1 MHINYILNLGISKKS
16 YVGSGSFELVGA
28 ALTKFVVNY
37 EGAGNFELAGSAVVG
52 PKYYYTGFGSFEL
65 VGKNN
70 GKIPEKLYTNIK
82 FNINQTGTTYD
93 NKQYT
98 VFQVQGVGGYPI
110 YAATNTLQT
119 NLFDNSNLFTDSE
132 LISILSNKYSN
143 DITKYQQMINYINQ
157 KLNTVPLPEDKEILT
172 NIKFNINETFI
183 DLVNKNNQV
192 VFVYGTD
199 VDPYYTSNSETVNN
213 ETSLTPSENV
223 EYKITVN
230 NNLIDQ
236 YDNKL
241 NIINEKLSVLTP
253 LMPNYTKTNA
263 KFVINNDG
271 FNSLNQA
278 VSVKGV
284 MGTTAQKYY
293 DSNQGVYGED
303 QLLDE
308 SQTVDY
314 FSQKYNEKLN
324 SYAQKLAEINGRLNA

>member
-1 MHINYILNLGISKKS
+1 MHINYILNLGISKKP

-37 EGAGNFELAGSAVVG
+37 EGAGNFELVGSAVVG

-253 LMPNYTKTNA
+253 PIPNYTKTNA

>member
-1 MHINYILNLGISKKS
+1 MHINNILNLGIYKKS

-52 PKYYYTGFGSFEL
+52 LKYYYTGFGSFEL

-253 LMPNYTKTNA
+253 PIPNYTKINA

>member
-37 EGAGNFELAGSAVVG
+37 EGAGNFELVGSAVVG

-183 DLVNKNNQV
+183 DLKC
-192 VFVYGTD
+192 TH
-199 VDPYYTSNSETVNN
+199 YTRIVAHCKYSYDWDSEIFTTEIDIAHITNMN
-213 ETSLTPSENV
+213 TTTYNLRSERREV
-223 EYKITVN
+223 
-230 NNLIDQ
+230 
-236 YDNKL
+236 
-241 NIINEKLSVLTP
+241 
-253 LMPNYTKTNA
+253 
-263 KFVINNDG
+263 
-271 FNSLNQA
+271 
-278 VSVKGV
+278 
-284 MGTTAQKYY
+284 
-293 DSNQGVYGED
+293 
-303 QLLDE
+303 
-308 SQTVDY
+308 
-314 FSQKYNEKLN
+314 
-324 SYAQKLAEINGRLNA
+324 